1 MNQAIDYKSIWKVSF
16 PIILSGVAQNIV
28 NVTDTAFLGRY
39 GMVELG
45 AAGNAGIF
53 YMVLMMI
60 GYGFTIGC
68 QIIIGRRNGEGNH
81 HKIGELFNSGLFFL
95 LPISLLLFAFVKLFT
110 PQILSALVAS
120 QNILHASI
128 NYLSIRSYG
137 IFFAFFNFLFIA
149 FYTGTTNTKVL
160 TKATFI
166 QAGVNVILDYL
177 LIFGKI
183 GLPELGI
190 KGAALASVISE
201 IAALLYF
208 AYFTYAKTNYKK
220 YNLFQ
225 DLSFNWKKQLQ
236 ILRVAAPIMLQNFM
250 ALCTWLSFF
259 MIIEQTGEV
268 NLAISHIVRSI
279 YMVVMI
285 PLFGFSSAA
294 STLVSNIMGEKR
306 MTEVPLLI
314 KRIVVMSI
322 LATAIFLPALLIFPS
337 QVSSIYT
344 NDNNL
349 IEGAIK
355 ILPIICGAMIF
366 FSISFI
372 TFSSVT
378 GTGKTLVT
386 LSIEFVSISIYLS
399 FAYLFALVLDL
410 SLVSVWCS
418 EFIYFS
424 FMGLLSILYL
434 KFGNWKNSVI

>member
-1 MNQAIDYKSIWKVSF
+1 MNQAIDYKSIWKVSY

-60 GYGFTIGC
+60 GFGFTIGC

-81 HKIGELFNSGLFFL
+81 HQIGELFNAGLFFL
-95 LPISLLLFAFVKLFT
+95 LPVSLLLFVFVKLFT
-110 PQILSALVAS
+110 PEILSSVVAS
-120 QNILHASI
+120 ENILQASI
-128 NYLSIRSYG
+128 DYLSIRSYG
-137 IFFAFFNFLFIA
+137 LFFAFFNFLFIA

-166 QAGVNVILDYL
+166 QAGVNVVLDYL
-177 LIFGKI
+177 LIFGKF
-183 GLPELGI
+183 GFPEMGI

-201 IAALLYF
+201 VIALLYF
-208 AYFTYAKTNYKK
+208 AYFTYAKTDYKK

-225 DLSFNWKKQLQ
+225 ALHFNWKKQLH
-236 ILRVAAPIMLQNFM
+236 ILKVAAPIMLQNFV
-250 ALCTWLSFF
+250 ALLSWLSFF
-259 MIIEQTGEV
+259 MIIEQTGEA

-294 STLVSNIMGEKR
+294 STPVSNVMGEKR
-306 MTEVPLLI
+306 VADVPLLI
-314 KRIVVMSI
+314 KRIVLLSI
-322 LATAIFLPALLIFPS
+322 LATAIFLPFLLLFPS
-337 QVSSIYT
+337 EVSSIYT
-344 NDNNL
+344 SDNSL
-349 IEGAIK
+349 ILGAVEVI
-355 ILPIICGAMIF
+355 PAICGAMLF
-366 FSISFI
+366 FSIAFI
-372 TFSSVT
+372 VFSSVT

-386 LSIEFVSISIYLS
+386 LSIEFVSISIYLYC
-399 FAYLFALVLDL
+399 AYLFALEFDF
-410 SLVSVWCS
+410 SLVGVWCS
-418 EFIYFS
+418 EFIYFTL
-424 FMGLLSILYL
+424 MGLLSILYL

>member
-1 MNQAIDYKSIWKVSF
+1 MSQQIDYKNIWKVSY

-60 GYGFTIGC
+60 GLGFTIGC
-68 QIIIGRRNGEGNH
+68 QIIIGRRNGEGDH
-81 HKIGELFNSGLFFL
+81 QKIGDLFNAGLLFL
-95 LPISLLLFAFVKLFT
+95 LPVALLLFVFVKLFT
-110 PQILSALVAS
+110 PQILSSLVAS
-120 QNILHASI
+120 PNILSASI
-128 NYLSIRSYG
+128 DYLSIRSYG
-137 IFFAFFNFLFIA
+137 IFFAFFNFLFIS
-149 FYTGTTNTKVL
+149 FYTGTTKTKVL

-177 LIFGKI
+177 LILGEF

-208 AYFTYAKTNYKK
+208 AYFTYVKIEFRK

-225 DLSFNWKKQLQ
+225 RLKYDWKKQQ
-236 ILRVAAPIMLQNFM
+236 HILKVAAPIMLQNFM

-259 MIIEQTGEV
+259 MIIEQTGES

-294 STLVSNIMGEKR
+294 SALVSNVMGEKR
-306 MTEVPLLI
+306 LSEVGTLI
-314 KRIVVMSI
+314 KRIVLMSL
-322 LATAIFLPALLIFPS
+322 LATALFLPILLAFPFKIT
-337 QVSSIYT
+337 SIYT
-344 NDNNL
+344 DDLAL
-349 IEGAIK
+349 IEGAVK
-355 ILPIICGAMIF
+355 ILPVICAAMFF
-366 FSISFI
+366 FSIAFI

-386 LSIEFVSISIYLS
+386 LSIEFISVSIYLS
-399 FAYLFALVLDL
+399 FAYYFALTLNL
-410 SLVSVWCS
+410 SLASIWCS
-418 EFIYFS
+418 EFIYFG

-434 KFGNWKNSVI
+434 KFGNWKNSMI

>member
-1 MNQAIDYKSIWKVSF
+1 MNQSIDYKNIWKVSY

-60 GYGFTIGC
+60 GFGFTIGC

-95 LPISLLLFAFVKLFT
+95 LPVSLVLFAFVKLFT

-120 QNILHASI
+120 DNILQASI
-128 NYLSIRSYG
+128 EYLSVRSYG
-137 IFFAFFNFLFIA
+137 LFFAFFNFLFIA

-177 LIFGKI
+177 LIFGKF

-190 KGAALASVISE
+190 EGAALASVISE

-208 AYFTYAKTNYKK
+208 AYFTYAKTDYKK

-225 DLSFNWKKQLQ
+225 DLNFNWKKQLQ
-236 ILRVAAPIMLQNFM
+236 ILKIAGPIMLQNFM

-259 MIIEQTGEV
+259 MIIEQTGEF
-268 NLAISHIVRSI
+268 NLATSHIVRSI

-306 MTEVPLLI
+306 SAEVPVLV

-322 LATAIFLPALLIFPS
+322 LATAIFLPLLLIFPS
-337 QVSSIYT
+337 EVASIYT
-344 NDNNL
+344 NDTNL

-355 ILPIICGAMIF
+355 IIPIICGAMLF
-366 FSISFI
+366 FSIAFI
-372 TFSSVT
+372 T
-378 GTGKTLVT
+378 
-386 LSIEFVSISIYLS
+386 
-399 FAYLFALVLDL
+399 AY
-410 SLVSVWCS
+410 
-418 EFIYFS
+418 
-424 FMGLLSILYL
+424 GLGFY
-434 KFGNWKNSVI
+434 

>member
-1 MNQAIDYKSIWKVSF
+1 MNQAIDYKNIWKVSY

-60 GYGFTIGC
+60 GFGFTIGC

-95 LPISLLLFAFVKLFT
+95 LPISILLFAFVKLFM

-120 QNILHASI
+120 DNILQASI
-128 NYLSIRSYG
+128 DYLSVRSYG
-137 IFFAFFNFLFIA
+137 LFFAFFNFLFIA

-166 QAGVNVILDYL
+166 QAGVNVVLDYL
-177 LIFGKI
+177 LIFGKL

-208 AYFTYAKTNYKK
+208 AYFTYVKTNYKK

-225 DLSFNWKKQLQ
+225 KLDFDWKKQLE
-236 ILRVAAPIMLQNFM
+236 ILRIAAPIMLQYFM

-268 NLAISHIVRSI
+268 NLAISHIARSI

-294 STLVSNIMGEKR
+294 STLVSNVMGERR
-306 MTEVPLLI
+306 MAEVPLLI

-322 LATAIFLPALLIFPS
+322 LATAIFLPILLIFPS
-337 QVSSIYT
+337 EVSSIYT
-344 NDNNL
+344 NDVNL
-349 IEGAIK
+349 IEGAVK
-355 ILPIICGAMIF
+355 ILPIICGAMLF
-366 FSISFI
+366 FSIAFI

-378 GTGKTLVT
+378 GTGKTIIT
-386 LSIEFVSISIYLS
+386 LGIEFVSITIYLS

-410 SLVSVWCS
+410 SLASVWCS

-424 FMGLLSILYL
+424 FMGTLSILYL

>member
-1 MNQAIDYKSIWKVSF
+1 MNQAIDYKNIWKVSY

-60 GYGFTIGC
+60 GFGFTIGC

-81 HKIGELFNSGLFFL
+81 RQIGELFNAGLFFL
-95 LPISLLLFAFVKLFT
+95 LPISILIFAFVKLFT
-110 PQILSALVAS
+110 PQILSTLVSSDA
-120 QNILHASI
+120 ILKASI
-128 NYLSIRSYG
+128 DYLSVRSYG
-137 IFFAFFNFLFIA
+137 LFFAFFNFLFIA
-149 FYTGTTNTKVL
+149 FYTGTANTKVL

-166 QAGVNVILDYL
+166 QAGVNVVLDYI
-177 LIFGKI
+177 LIFGEF
-183 GLPELGI
+183 GFPEMGI
-190 KGAALASVISE
+190 KGAALASVFSE
-201 IAALLYF
+201 IVALLYF
-208 AYFTYAKTNYKK
+208 AYFTFAKTDYKK

-225 DLSFNWKKQLQ
+225 GLKFNWNQQLQ
-236 ILRVAAPIMLQNFM
+236 ILKVAAPIMLQNFM

-259 MIIEQTGEV
+259 MIIEQTGEA

-294 STLVSNIMGEKR
+294 STLVSNVMGEKR
-306 MTEVPLLI
+306 ISEVPLLI
-314 KRIVVMSI
+314 KRIVSLSM
-322 LATAIFLPALLIFPS
+322 LATAMFLPILLIFPTE
-337 QVSSIYT
+337 VTSIYT
-344 NDNNL
+344 NDENL

-355 ILPIICGAMIF
+355 ILPAICGAMLF
-366 FSISFI
+366 FSVAFI

-378 GTGKTLVT
+378 GTGKTLIT
-386 LSIEFVSISIYLS
+386 LLIEFISISIYLS
-399 FAYLFALVLDL
+399 FAYIFALVLDL

-418 EFIYFS
+418 EFIYFG
-424 FMGLLSILYL
+424 FMGTLSILYI
-434 KFGNWKNSVI
+434 KYGNWKSSVI

>member
-1 MNQAIDYKSIWKVSF
+1 MNQAIDYKSIWKVSY

-39 GMVELG
+39 GIVELG

-53 YMVLMMI
+53 YLVLMMI
-60 GYGFTIGC
+60 GFGFTIGC
-68 QIIIGRRNGEGNH
+68 QIIIGRRNGEGNLRE
-81 HKIGELFNSGLFFL
+81 IGELFNAGLFFL

-110 PQILSALVAS
+110 PQILSTVVAS
-120 QNILHASI
+120 ENILQASI
-128 NYLSIRSYG
+128 DYLSIRSYG

-166 QAGVNVILDYL
+166 QAGVNVVLDYL
-177 LIFGKI
+177 LIFGKL
-183 GLPELGI
+183 GLPEMGI

-201 IAALLYF
+201 IVALLYF
-208 AYFTYAKTNYKK
+208 AYFTLVRTNYKK

-225 DLSFNWKKQLQ
+225 ELTFSWKKQLH
-236 ILRVAAPIMLQNFM
+236 ILKIAAPIMLQNFM

-259 MIIEQTGEV
+259 MIIEQTGEF
-268 NLAISHIVRSI
+268 NLGVSHIVRSI

-294 STLVSNIMGEKR
+294 STLVSNIMGENR
-306 MTEVPLLI
+306 IEEVPLLI
-314 KRIVVMSI
+314 KRIVIMSI
-322 LATAIFLPALLIFPS
+322 LATAAFLPMLLIFPS
-337 QVSSIYT
+337 EVTSIYT
-344 NDNNL
+344 DDADL

-355 ILPIICGAMIF
+355 ILPVICGAMLF
-366 FSISFI
+366 FSIAFI

-386 LSIEFVSISIYLS
+386 LSIEFISISIYLS
-399 FAYLFALVLDL
+399 FAYFFALILDL
-410 SLVSVWCS
+410 SLVAVWSS